1 MIDILKS
8 NGGGGVGAPEP
19 PSPTHLEIPYLEAL
33 SYLENL
39 SALFSLLLIS
49 DLP

>member
-8 NGGGGVGAPEP
+8 NGGGAGAPDP
-19 PSPTHLEIPYLEAL
+19 PSPTHLEILHLEAL